1 MLGLARSGFA
11 AFIYSGECETS
22 SFWYVQEAMVLR
34 APAPGL
40 PRTLPAVVLLWSATA
55 VGWGL
60 KKLERSRKDLG
71 TITTW

>member
-1 MLGLARSGFA
+1 M
-11 AFIYSGECETS
+11 
-22 SFWYVQEAMVLR
+22 LR

-40 PRTLPAVVLLWSATA
+40 PRTLAAVVVLWSASG
-55 VGWGL
+55 VGGAL